1 MQAKRDIFVGMH
13 GSNITK
19 SLRKLPHG
27 SFLVFIFNEEGAHA
41 QRTLRYLKLYSMVGN
56 FLKRMAMAVAQ
67 RMVVSLRVLG
77 DWLGR

>member
-13 GSNITK
+13 GSNIIK

-41 QRTLRYLKLYSMVGN
+41 QRTLR
-56 FLKRMAMAVAQ
+56 
-67 RMVVSLRVLG
+67 
-77 DWLGR
+77 